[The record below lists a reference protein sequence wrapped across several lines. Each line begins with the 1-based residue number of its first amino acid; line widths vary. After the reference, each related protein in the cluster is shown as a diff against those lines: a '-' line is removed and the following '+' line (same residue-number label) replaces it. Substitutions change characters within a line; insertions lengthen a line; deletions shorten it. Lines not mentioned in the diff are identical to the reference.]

1 MTVANLRSA
10 FALDRL
16 YRLSAQAGDGDY
28 KSQIKARFGFIL
40 DITRKP
46 AKNSIY

>member
-28 KSQIKARFGFIL
+28 KSQIKARFGF
-40 DITRKP
+40 DPYAPQYK
-46 AKNSIY
+46 SEFVG